1 MKIPNAWNNFVP
13 RERKDTDIDKQIDKE
28 RLCVCNVYV
37 RELLI
42 FAHENKIDKT
52 ITGYIQYAVSISA
65 ELREL
70 FYYRF
75 ACKLDGKPKF

>member
-1 MKIPNAWNNFVP
+1 MKIPNAWNHFVP
-13 RERKDTDIDKQIDKE
+13 CERKDTDIDKQIDRQRE
-28 RLCVCNVYV
+28 TVCV

-70 FYYRF
+70 FYYGF